1 MTMETAT
8 ALRGF
13 LVTAPVESLEANR
26 YRIDFTIGQARW
38 ATQPDGRVI
47 RVEPETCH
55 VMMRGVAAERAAGA
69 FQIGDMLIASGR
81 FTTEETLVADDQ
93 GRSLIEEH
101 PVFVADRLGPD
112 CAEMSYSLLFT
123 RRVYPTPTLQQP
135 TGPSGPTRP
144 SQPAGFS
151 APACAGGHGGPAL

>member
-13 LVTAPVESLEANR
+13 LVSAPVESLEANR

-38 ATQPDGRVI
+38 ATQPDGQVI

-55 VMMRGVAAERAAGA
+55 VVMRGVAAERAAGA
-69 FQIGDMLIASGR
+69 FQIGDALIAAGR

-93 GRSLIEEH
+93 GHSRVEER
-101 PVFVADRLGPD
+101 PLFVADRIGPD
-112 CAEMSYSLLFT
+112 CAETSYPLLFT
-123 RRVYPTPTLQQP
+123 RRVYPTPTLHQP
-135 TGPSGPTRP
+135 TGPSGASRP
-144 SQPAGFS
+144 AHATGVMSS
-151 APACAGGHGGPAL
+151 VGPRPNAVRL